1 MAIENKAKQIQASTR
16 QYNQDIARQ
25 QRKRSDRSALKTLG
39 LKTAI
44 NVIPKIANSYLA
56 SQTAEFLR
64 DEQSILKEKREFG
77 QALQFKKQIL
87 DVQKTITDSGSRSPE
102 EWAYNNMKPV
112 FTKRAEAYL
121 SNAQTGPAGIYE
133 ALIDQEVR
141 KLSKDWGTQFNL
153 GLEKVNKL
161 GTEEEFS
168 TMFASAVKSARPSNF
183 TDFATQGISNF
194 FTGETKQSREQD
206 AIKYISE
213 NLLSQNADAV
223 NDFQKQYAK
232 FKDTA
237 LAYDMTDLKYK
248 TLGKDGGTLVS
259 QKISKDE
266 LYLIEEKV
274 NTKFDP
280 NIGMFVYTKETIKT
294 NRNTGSKFAT
304 QTNSI
309 STETEETDLTKA
321 NMKTYHQKKVGE
333 RLAIFD
339 PLING
344 QELLTPEAFE
354 LFVKQL
360 AEEDKKLSNFENV
373 EDYNNTMLI
382 FQKYLE
388 TSNNVQSDSFDN
400 VKIEIIKELVNDDI
414 LKFQDRIRTQREKI
428 VSLQTQKP
436 QNKKIIDEEIKN
448 LKVLEQKLTDDLVAI
463 AILAK
468 TAAAASQ
475 RPATQPD

>member
-44 NVIPKIANSYLA
+44 NVVPKIANSYLA

-64 DEQSILKEKREFG
+64 DEQSILQEKREFG
-77 QALQFKKQIL
+77 QALQVKKQFL
-87 DVQKTITDSGSRSPE
+87 DIQKTITDSGARSPE

-121 SNAQTGPAGIYE
+121 DDAQTGPAGIYE
-133 ALIDQEVR
+133 ALLDQEVK
-141 KLSKDWGTQFNL
+141 KLSKDWGTQFTL

-194 FTGETKQSREQD
+194 FTGKTKESREQD

-237 LAYDMTDLKYK
+237 LAYNMTDFKHKILKGTNESLETFVISPDELTQEIQTSK
-248 TLGKDGGTLVS
+248 ADFSETLGIFVMTL
-259 QKISKDE
+259 KTEI
-266 LYLIEEKV
+266 
-274 NTKFDP
+274 
-280 NIGMFVYTKETIKT
+280 T
-294 NRNTGSKFAT
+294 NRNTGDVT
-304 QTNSI
+304 
-309 STETEETDLTKA
+309 STIKEELNTMPLDSDLTSPRTKVF
-321 NMKTYHQKKVGE
+321 NQLRVGE
-333 RLAIFD
+333 HIAVFN
-339 PLING
+339 PLKDG
-344 QELLTPEAFE
+344 REMLTSQAYGD
-354 LFVKQL
+354 FVKDL
-360 AEEDKKLSNFENV
+360 KEKKLKLSSFPTV
-373 EDYNNTMLI
+373 ADYNETMKL
-382 FQKYLE
+382 FQKYLQAPTNLQDPSRE
-388 TSNNVQSDSFDN
+388 SVRMEI
-400 VKIEIIKELVNDDI
+400 VKALTDEKALN
-414 LKFQDRIRTQREKI
+414 LQREIDNARQVLMSLKDANAPEAKI
-428 VSLQTQKP
+428 KAQESALLEFIKAQNERNLQ
-436 QNKKIIDEEIKN
+436 IS
-448 LKVLEQKLTDDLVAI
+448 
-463 AILAK
+463 K
-468 TAAAASQ
+468 TANAAAAMAV
-475 RPATQPD
+475 PATILPKD